1 MGSLSPYWAS
11 GGLTAS
17 RAGTPGRFWGWN
29 TPEFL
34 ACSGKGLLKGAEVS
48 TCKAGALLLG
58 KVIFAREI
66 PCAGALLFFFFR
78 KQNSAHYIIRCG
90 DIFHQCCWGYQL
102 SFVLVEH
109 FDIKSRISFIPSFF
123 LDIEPL
129 HIIPSPL
136 QGGFSTCNKFLGKKS
151 TFSVGFFLGNLA
163 TLKWGHW
170 AMWIPVVWWRHW
182 LLLLVEVEAWRVTT
196 NQISCWAMKKG
207 RCLGDF
213 SWGWQTTQLYRDFK
227 QPVLQ
232 GK

>member
-1 MGSLSPYWAS
+1 MPKSLVTGNLSEPGKPKFENFLLFNFFPKNSCKFLWGVSAHKSFRGVNRFQS
-11 GGLTAS
+11 GLS
-17 RAGTPGRFWGWN
+17 GRFWRWN

-66 PCAGALLFFFFR
+66 PCAGALLFFFR

-136 QGGFSTCNKFLGKKS
+136 QGGFL
-151 TFSVGFFLGNLA
+151 
-163 TLKWGHW
+163 
-170 AMWIPVVWWRHW
+170 
-182 LLLLVEVEAWRVTT
+182 
-196 NQISCWAMKKG
+196 
-207 RCLGDF
+207 D
-213 SWGWQTTQLYRDFK
+213 
-227 QPVLQ
+227 LQ
-232 GK
+232 